1 MHDRAVRRRRAVLV
15 VLVAASLFLLTV
27 YFGEGSS
34 GSLHS
39 VQRGVMG
46 VLSPI
51 QEGANRVLKPVRDLF
66 GWFGDTLNAKGE
78 RDKYK
83 EQAEAYYKK
92 LGVAEQQVAE
102 LQQRSGLKALDET
115 GGMNQYGPVE
125 ARVYLRSPNAFFQ
138 RMTINK
144 GTSDGIHAGDPVVAA
159 TPPKDGVAG
168 GALIGKIL
176 TAGGGSSVVTLIT
189 DQDFSV
195 SALAGQSRE
204 PGSVEPAIGA
214 PGDLLLNMVQNTR
227 AVHVGDF
234 VFTAGTVVARLE
246 SRYPPAIPI
255 GTVSRVDP
263 GSGDLDR
270 RIHVKPAADLTH
282 TDIVQVLTEPHADLQ
297 AAVK

>member
-66 GWFGDTLNAKGE
+66 GWFGDTLDAKGE

-83 EQAEAYYKK
+83 KQAEA
-92 LGVAEQQVAE
+92 
-102 LQQRSGLKALDET
+102 LQDQLDATYLKIGDISQRNQLKQLNAAAQLD
-115 GGMNQYGPVE
+115 QYSPVE

-144 GTSDGIHAGDPVVAA
+144 GTNDGVHSGDPVI
-159 TPPKDGVAG
+159 AG
-168 GALIGKIL
+168 GGLIGKVL
-176 TAGGGSSVVTLIT
+176 DAGGGSSVVTLIT

-195 SALAGQSRE
+195 SALAGAGRE

-214 PGDLLLNMVQNTR
+214 PGDLLLNMVQNASKVR
-227 AVHVGDF
+227 AGDQ
-234 VFTAGTVVARLE
+234 VYTAGTVVERLE
-246 SRYPPAIPI
+246 SRYPPGIPI
-255 GTVSRVDP
+255 GIVRRIDP

-270 RIHVKPAADLTH
+270 RIHVKPTADLTH
-282 TDIVQVLTEPHADLQ
+282 ADIVQVLTEPHADLR
-297 AAVK
+297 AATK

>member
-66 GWFGDTLNAKGE
+66 GWFGDTVDAKGQ

-83 EQAEAYYKK
+83 EQRDALQKQLDNAYVQIGDIDQRNK
-92 LGVAEQQVAE
+92 LKQLNATAQ
-102 LQQRSGLKALDET
+102 LD
-115 GGMNQYGPVE
+115 QYSPVE

-144 GTSDGIHAGDPVVAA
+144 GTNDGVHGGDPVVAG
-159 TPPKDGVAG
+159 DG
-168 GALIGKIL
+168 LIGKIL
-176 TAGGGSSVVTLIT
+176 DAGGGSSVVMLIT

-195 SALAGQSRE
+195 SALVGASRE
-204 PGSVEPAIGA
+204 PGSIEPAIGA
-214 PGDLLLNMVQNTR
+214 PGDLLLDMVQDTSK
-227 AVHVGDF
+227 VHASDQVY
-234 VFTAGTVVARLE
+234 TAGTIVERLA
-246 SRYPPAIPI
+246 SRYPPGIPI
-255 GTVSRVDP
+255 GKVQRIDP

-270 RIHVKPAADLTH
+270 RIHVTPSADLTH
-282 TDIVQVLTEPHADLQ
+282 TDIVQVLTEPHADQQ
-297 AAVK
+297 ASVK

>member
-34 GSLHS
+34 GGLHS

-66 GWFGDTLNAKGE
+66 GWFGDTLDAKGE

-83 EQAEAYYKK
+83 EQRDAYFKQ
-92 LGVAEQQVAE
+92 LGTAQQQVAE
-102 LQQRSGLKALDET
+102 LQQRSGLKVLDDT
-115 GGMNQYGPVE
+115 GGMSRYGPVE

-144 GTSDGIHAGDPVVAA
+144 GTSDGIHTGDPVVA
-159 TPPKDGVAG
+159 TDGNHAG

-176 TAGGGSSVVTLIT
+176 TASGGSAVVTLIT

-195 SALAGQSRE
+195 SAVAGQKRE

-227 AVHVGDF
+227 DVRVGDF

-255 GTVSRVDP
+255 GTVTRIDP

-297 AAVK
+297 AATK

>member
-66 GWFGDTLNAKGE
+66 GWFGDTLDAKGE

-83 EQAEAYYKK
+83 KQADAYYTK
-92 LGVAEQQVAE
+92 LGATQQQLAE
-102 LQQRSGLKALDET
+102 LEQRSGLKVLDDT
-115 GGMNQYGPVE
+115 GGMAQYGPVE

-159 TPPKDGVAG
+159 DDKRTG

-176 TAGGGSSVVTLIT
+176 TASGGSAVVTLIT

-195 SALAGQSRE
+195 SALAGQDRE

-214 PGDLLLNMVQNTR
+214 PGDLLLDMVQEPKKVR
-227 AVHVGDF
+227 VGDF
-234 VFTAGTVVARLE
+234 VFTAGTIVARLE

-255 GTVSRVDP
+255 GTVTRIDP

-282 TDIVQVLTEPHADLQ
+282 TDIVQVLTEPHADLR
-297 AAVK
+297 AATK

>member
-66 GWFGDTLNAKGE
+66 GWFGDTLDAKGE

-83 EQAEAYYKK
+83 KERDALQEQLTNAYN
-92 LGVAEQQVAE
+92 QVADVNQRNQLKE
-102 LQQRSGLKALDET
+102 LNSTAQLA
-115 GGMNQYGPVE
+115 QYAPVE

-144 GTSDGIHAGDPVVAA
+144 GTNDGVHSGDPVVA
-159 TPPKDGVAG
+159 G
-168 GALIGKIL
+168 GGLIGKIL
-176 TAGGGSSVVTLIT
+176 DAGGGSSVVTLIT

-195 SALAGQSRE
+195 SALAGAKRE
-204 PGSVEPAIGA
+204 PGTVEPAIGA
-214 PGDLLLNMVQNTR
+214 PGDLLLNMVQDTR
-227 AVHVGDF
+227 NVSQGDQ
-234 VFTAGTVVARLE
+234 VYTAGTIVERLE
-246 SRYPPAIPI
+246 SRYPPGIPI
-255 GTVSRVDP
+255 GQVKRIDP

-270 RIHVKPAADLTH
+270 RIHVKPSADLTH
-282 TDIVQVLTEPHADLQ
+282 TDIVQVLTEPHADLR
-297 AAVK
+297 AATK

>member
-66 GWFGDTLNAKGE
+66 GWFGDTLDAKGE

-83 EQAEAYYKK
+83 KQAEALQHQLDATYEQVGDLDQRNK
-92 LGVAEQQVAE
+92 LKELDATAQ
-102 LQQRSGLKALDET
+102 LQQYS
-115 GGMNQYGPVE
+115 PVE

-144 GTSDGIHAGDPVVAA
+144 GTSDGVHSGDPVVA
-159 TPPKDGVAG
+159 G
-168 GALIGKIL
+168 GGLIGKIL
-176 TAGGGSSVVTLIT
+176 DAGGGSSVVMLIT

-195 SALAGQSRE
+195 SALAGAGRE

-214 PGDLLLNMVQNTR
+214 PGDLLLDMVQNTSK
-227 AVHVGDF
+227 VHADDQVY
-234 VFTAGTVVARLE
+234 TAGTVVARLE

-255 GTVSRVDP
+255 GIVTRIDP

-270 RIHVKPAADLTH
+270 RIHVKPTADLTH
-282 TDIVQVLTEPHADLQ
+282 TDIVQVLTEPHADLR
-297 AAVK
+297 AATK

>member
-1 MHDRAVRRRRAVLV
+1 VLV

-34 GSLHS
+34 GGLHS

-66 GWFGDTLNAKGE
+66 GWFGDTLDAKGE

-83 EQAEAYYKK
+83 EQADAYFKK
-92 LGVAEQQVAE
+92 LGEAQQQVAE
-102 LQQRSGLKALDET
+102 LQQRSGLKALDDT
-115 GGMNQYGPVE
+115 GGMSRYGPVE

-144 GTSDGIHAGDPVVAA
+144 GTSDGIHTGDPVVAS
-159 TPPKDGVAG
+159 DGKQPTTG

-176 TAGGGSSVVTLIT
+176 TASGGSAVVTLIT

-195 SALAGQSRE
+195 SAVAGEARE

-214 PGDLLLNMVQNTR
+214 PGDLLLDMVQDPKK
-227 AVHVGDF
+227 VGVGDF

-255 GTVSRVDP
+255 GIVKRIDP

-282 TDIVQVLTEPHADLQ
+282 TDIVQVLTEPHADLR
-297 AAVK
+297 AAAK

>member
-66 GWFGDTLNAKGE
+66 GWFGDTLDAKGE
-78 RDKYK
+78 RDKYRK
-83 EQAEAYYKK
+83 QAAALNTQLVQTK
-92 LGVAEQQVAE
+92 QQLAE
-102 LQQRSGLKALDET
+102 LQQRSGLKALDDT
-115 GGMNQYGPVE
+115 GGMAQYGPVE

-144 GTSDGIHAGDPVVAA
+144 GTSDGIHTGDPVVAA
-159 TPPKDGVAG
+159 TDDKQGG

-176 TAGGGSSVVTLIT
+176 TASGGSAVVTLIT
-189 DQDFSV
+189 DQDFAV
-195 SALAGQSRE
+195 SALAGQHRE

-214 PGDLLLNMVQNTR
+214 PGDLLLDMVQNTKN
-227 AVHVGDF
+227 VGVGDL
-234 VFTAGTVVARLE
+234 VYTAGTVVALLE

-255 GTVSRVDP
+255 GNVTRIDP

-270 RIHVKPAADLTH
+270 RIHVKPDADLTH

-297 AAVK
+297 ASVK

>member
-66 GWFGDTLNAKGE
+66 GWFGDTLDAKSE

-83 EQAEAYYKK
+83 DQAEALQQQLAATQNK
-92 LGVAEQQVAE
+92 LGEVNQQA
-102 LQQRSGLKALDET
+102 GLKALDDT
-115 GGMNQYGPVE
+115 GGMSQYAPVD
-125 ARVYLRSPNAFFQ
+125 ARVYVRSPNAFFQ
-138 RMTINK
+138 RMEINK
-144 GTSDGIHAGDPVVAA
+144 GTGDGIHGGDPVIA
-159 TPPKDGVAG
+159 KG
-168 GALIGKIL
+168 GLIGKIL
-176 TAGGGSSVVTLIT
+176 TASGGSAVVTLIT

-195 SALAGQSRE
+195 SAFAGQSRE
-204 PGSVEPAIGA
+204 PGSVEPAIGSQ
-214 PGDLLLNMVQNTR
+214 GDLLLKMVQQPKNVR
-227 AVHVGDF
+227 VNDLVY
-234 VFTAGTVVARLE
+234 TAGTVVSRLE
-246 SRYPPAIPI
+246 SRYPPGIPI
-255 GTVSRVDP
+255 GKVTRIDP

-270 RIHVKPAADLTH
+270 RIHVTPAADLGQ
-282 TDIVQVLTEPHADLQ
+282 TDFVQVLTEPHADLRASTQ
-297 AAVK
+297 

>member
-66 GWFGDTLNAKGE
+66 GWFGDTLDAKSE

-83 EQAEAYYKK
+83 KQADALQQQLATAQNK
-92 LGVAEQQVAE
+92 LGEARQQA
-102 LQQRSGLKALDET
+102 GLKNLDET
-115 GGMNQYGPVE
+115 GGMNQYSPVE
-125 ARVYLRSPNAFFQ
+125 ARVYVRSPNAFFQ
-138 RMTINK
+138 RMEINK
-144 GTSDGIHAGDPVVAA
+144 GTGDGVHRGDPVI
-159 TPPKDGVAG
+159 AG
-168 GALIGKIL
+168 GGLIGKIL
-176 TAGGGSSVVTLIT
+176 TTTGGSAVVTLLT

-195 SALAGQSRE
+195 SAFAGQGRE
-204 PGSVEPAIGA
+204 PGSVEPAIGSQ
-214 PGDLLLNMVQNTR
+214 GDLLLKMVQQPKNVR
-227 AVHVGDF
+227 LNDLVY
-234 VFTAGTVVARLE
+234 TAGTVVSRLE
-246 SRYPPAIPI
+246 SRYPPGIPI
-255 GTVSRVDP
+255 GRVTRIDP

-270 RIHVKPAADLTH
+270 RIHVKPAADLGG
-282 TDIVQVLTEPHADLQ
+282 TDIVQVLTEPHADLRASTQ
-297 AAVK
+297 

>member
-66 GWFGDTLNAKGE
+66 GWFGDTLDAKGE

-83 EQAEAYYKK
+83 EQRDA
-92 LGVAEQQVAE
+92 
-102 LQQRSGLKALDET
+102 LQQQLDNAYAQIGDINQRNQLKQLNATARLD
-115 GGMNQYGPVE
+115 QYSPVE

-144 GTSDGIHAGDPVVAA
+144 GTNDGVHSGDPVVAG
-159 TPPKDGVAG
+159 DGKSG

-176 TAGGGSSVVTLIT
+176 DAGGGSSVVTLIT

-195 SALAGQSRE
+195 SALVGAERE

-214 PGDLLLNMVQNTR
+214 PGDLLLDMVQDTSKVR
-227 AVHVGDF
+227 AGDQ
-234 VFTAGTVVARLE
+234 VYTAGTIVERLA
-246 SRYPPAIPI
+246 SRYPPGIPI
-255 GTVSRVDP
+255 GKVQRIDP

-270 RIHVKPAADLTH
+270 RIHVTPSADLTH
-282 TDIVQVLTEPHADLQ
+282 TDIVQVLTEPHADQQ

>member
-66 GWFGDTLNAKGE
+66 GWFGDTLDAKGE

-83 EQAEAYYKK
+83 QQASALQSQ
-92 LGVAEQQVAE
+92 LGDANQRIAE
-102 LQQRSGLKALDET
+102 LEQRSGLKTLDDT
-115 GGMNQYGPVE
+115 GGASRYGPVE

-144 GTSDGIHAGDPVVAA
+144 GTSDGIHTGDPVIAA
-159 TPPKDGVAG
+159 NGDGSG
-168 GALIGKIL
+168 GALIGKVL
-176 TAGGGSSVVTLIT
+176 TAGGGSSVVALIT

-195 SALAGQSRE
+195 SAVAGAGRE

-227 AVHVGDF
+227 DVHVGDL
-234 VFTAGTVVARLE
+234 VFTAGTVVRRLE

-255 GTVSRVDP
+255 GKVSRIDP

-282 TDIVQVLTEPHADLQ
+282 TDIVQVLTEPHADLR
-297 AAVK
+297 AEAK

>member
-34 GSLHS
+34 GGLHS

-66 GWFGDTLNAKGE
+66 GWFGDTLDAKGE

-83 EQAEAYYKK
+83 KQADALQNQLDATYVQIGDMKQRNELKQLDATS
-92 LGVAEQQVAE
+92 Q
-102 LQQRSGLKALDET
+102 LQQYS
-115 GGMNQYGPVE
+115 PVE

-144 GTSDGIHAGDPVVAA
+144 GTNDGVHSGDPVVA
-159 TPPKDGVAG
+159 GAG
-168 GALIGKIL
+168 LIGKIL
-176 TAGGGSSVVTLIT
+176 DAGGGSSVVTLVT

-195 SALAGQSRE
+195 SALAGAKRE

-214 PGDLLLNMVQNTR
+214 PGDLLLNMVQDTR
-227 AVHVGDF
+227 NVRAGDQ
-234 VFTAGTVVARLE
+234 VYTAGTVVARLE
-246 SRYPPAIPI
+246 SRYPPGIPI
-255 GTVSRVDP
+255 GTVQRIDP

-270 RIHVKPAADLTH
+270 RIHVDPSADLTH

-297 AAVK
+297 AATK

>member
-66 GWFGDTLNAKGE
+66 GWFGDTLDAKGE

-83 EQAEAYYKK
+83 KQAEALQHQLDATYEEVGDLDQRNHLKE
-92 LGVAEQQVAE
+92 LDATAQ
-102 LQQRSGLKALDET
+102 LQQYS
-115 GGMNQYGPVE
+115 PVE

-144 GTSDGIHAGDPVVAA
+144 GTNDGVHSGDPVVA
-159 TPPKDGVAG
+159 GEG
-168 GALIGKIL
+168 
-176 TAGGGSSVVTLIT
+176 
-189 DQDFSV
+189 
-195 SALAGQSRE
+195 RE

-214 PGDLLLNMVQNTR
+214 PGDLLLDMVQDPKK
-227 AVHVGDF
+227 VSVGDF

-255 GTVSRVDP
+255 GTVTRIDP

-282 TDIVQVLTEPHADLQ
+282 TDIVQVLTEPHADLR
-297 AAVK
+297 AATK